1 MANCRATDVLS
12 KGFEIREMSDHIY
25 MRKSEIKAGALV
37 SVTNG
42 QFALILEDADGCKDD
57 YVKVLL
63 SGEGR
68 VVQINTLYMR
78 RIKSNET
85 G

>member
-1 MANCRATDVLS
+1 
-12 KGFEIREMSDHIY
+12 MSDRIY

-37 SVTNG
+37 SITNG
-42 QFALILEDADGCKDD
+42 QFALILEDADGRKDD

-68 VVQINTLYMR
+68 VVTMSTIYMR